1 MEKDRVQPHTTS
13 VMNLLRGWVTTQP
26 PVKWRQQETKVEKD
40 RTNSKETGEEEERL
54 EKEHVQIRWV
64 FEDLVKH
71 SQVDPA

>member
-1 MEKDRVQPHTTS
+1 M
-13 VMNLLRGWVTTQP
+13 TTQP

-64 FEDLVKH
+64 LEDLFKN
-71 SQVDPA
+71 SQEEPA